1 MIHFYLRDKKSAQS
15 TSILISV
22 HYENNRIRIATGCTV
37 PPKMWQEKKQRAKV
51 SIEFQMAN
59 EINDR
64 LDKLEAVME
73 SLMKQYR
80 DEGHFPN
87 PARIKADFL
96 KQHDVPIKHK
106 KAKTFWD
113 HFNDFVEVKRQVNP
127 DVRDYNNSI
136 RKHLLSVENRL
147 GGKLSFALITSE
159 TSSFKQEWSN
169 YLAFVALNSM
179 GEPGLMPNT
188 IGKQNKNLKAFLN
201 WSFDQNITK
210 KFSLKSFPTIME
222 DVDKVYLTEEELDKL
237 EAILPKDPSQALV
250 RDLFLV
256 GCESGLRFSDFIRI
270 QPHDIRKGHLH
281 ITPKKTKSSSQ
292 KQIIIPISARFERV
306 LKKYEDVLPNFDRNA
321 LTRFNA
327 SIRDL
332 CAKAQIDDKIVFS
345 REVAGKTVLVKR
357 FKYEEISSHTC
368 RRTFCTLKFLKG
380 MPSHAIMKFSGH
392 KTERNF
398 VKYLKLD
405 AELTARTYGEYF

>member
-113 HFNDFVEVKRQVNP
+113 HFNDFVEIKRQVNP

-136 RKHLLSVENRL
+136 RKHLLSVENVL

-159 TSSFKQEWSN
+159 TSSFKQEWAN

-201 WSFDQNITK
+201 WCFDQNITK

-222 DVDKVYLTEEELDKL
+222 DVDKVYLTEEELDQL
-237 EAILPKDPSQALV
+237 EAIVPKDPSQAVV

-256 GCESGLRFSDFIRI
+256 GCETGLRFSDFIRI
-270 QPHDIRKGHLH
+270 TEHDIRNNELH
-281 ITPKKTKSSSQ
+281 IVPKKTKNSGV
-292 KQIIIPISARFERV
+292 KKLIIPLSARV
-306 LKKYEDVLPNFDRNA
+306 QHILAKYDGKPPLYDRNQ
-321 LTRFNA
+321 LTKFNKT
-327 SIRDL
+327 IREL
-332 CAKAQIDDKIVFS
+332 CELANMQDEIKFY
-345 REVAGKTVLVKR
+345 REVAGETVMITKKK
-357 FKYEEISSHTC
+357 FEEVSSHTC

-380 MPSHAIMKFSGH
+380 MPAHVNMKFSGH
-392 KTERNF
+392 KSERSF

-405 AELTARTYGEYF
+405 AELTAKKYGEYF

>member
-22 HYENNRIRIATGCTV
+22 HYENNRIRMATGCTV

-136 RKHLLSVENRL
+136 RKHLLNVENVL

-159 TSSFKQEWSN
+159 TS
-169 YLAFVALNSM
+169 
-179 GEPGLMPNT
+179 
-188 IGKQNKNLKAFLN
+188 
-201 WSFDQNITK
+201 
-210 KFSLKSFPTIME
+210 
-222 DVDKVYLTEEELDKL
+222 
-237 EAILPKDPSQALV
+237 
-250 RDLFLV
+250 
-256 GCESGLRFSDFIRI
+256 
-270 QPHDIRKGHLH
+270 
-281 ITPKKTKSSSQ
+281 
-292 KQIIIPISARFERV
+292 
-306 LKKYEDVLPNFDRNA
+306 
-321 LTRFNA
+321 
-327 SIRDL
+327 
-332 CAKAQIDDKIVFS
+332 
-345 REVAGKTVLVKR
+345 
-357 FKYEEISSHTC
+357 
-368 RRTFCTLKFLKG
+368 
-380 MPSHAIMKFSGH
+380 
-392 KTERNF
+392 
-398 VKYLKLD
+398 
-405 AELTARTYGEYF
+405 